1 MRYYFAP
8 MEGVTDSVYRRLH
21 HKYFSGIT
29 RYYMPFIS
37 PTIHRALTNREE
49 RELPFAAD
57 ENFCA
62 VPQVL
67 TKVSEDFLWAAQVCK
82 DRGYEEVNLNVG
94 CPSGTVVSKGKGSGM
109 LRDPAALDR
118 FLEEIF
124 SRTPV
129 ALSVKTRLG
138 MEDPEE
144 FPALLEIFNRYP
156 IQELTIHPRVRKA
169 FYKGSI
175 HEEMF
180 RYAVENSKNPLCF
193 NGNIT
198 NLTQIAK
205 LQEQYPQLAVSYA
218 VPILG
223 TDYPQDTAE
232 LTFEKLESAR
242 ELLEQLMHLPKL
254 EKVHLTEPEAPAQE
268 LKALLEA
275 YPDLE
280 ITWEKTV
287 LDQLHTSEETEFD
300 LSGMT
305 LESTDP
311 VEEAMAYFPNAQ
323 KVILSGC
330 GLDNET
336 LAAFREKM
344 RQDYKVVWT
353 VTVTGIEVRTDET
366 IFHSSAHEI
375 ALIDEQS
382 YDLFYCEDMIVV
394 DIGHSHVKYI
404 EWVKGMPNLKYLILA
419 DNWIKDLTPISSC
432 KNLIYL
438 ELFMNNHIPDYS
450 PLRLHRAAG
459 SESGPDLCRS
469 HPSGGDD
476 LAEKSVDQYDRHRRR
491 RAEAPVGKPAGHQH
505 HVRLRLAHR
514 RRLAAAAELL

>member
-1 MRYYFAP
+1 MRGKAVKVLLVVLLVSLILFGAVAAGVIWLKENHIFVGGRMYPEHAQVLNLQGEEVSQEEYDQIREKIPDTEVYWDVPFQNGTHPNDVRYLSLQTLSQEDIAQMAHFTKLETVNAVGCRDYDALLQLQQTYPQIRVLYTVPIQDWECP
-8 MEGVTDSVYRRLH
+8 MDIVDMKLYTL
-21 HKYFSGIT
+21 
-29 RYYMPFIS
+29 
-37 PTIHRALTNREE
+37 REE
-49 RELPFAAD
+49 
-57 ENFCA
+57 
-62 VPQVL
+62 
-67 TKVSEDFLWAAQVCK
+67 
-82 DRGYEEVNLNVG
+82 
-94 CPSGTVVSKGKGSGM
+94 
-109 LRDPAALDR
+109 
-118 FLEEIF
+118 EI
-124 SRTPV
+124 P
-129 ALSVKTRLG
+129 L
-138 MEDPEE
+138 
-144 FPALLEIFNRYP
+144 
-156 IQELTIHPRVRKA
+156 
-169 FYKGSI
+169 
-175 HEEMF
+175 F
-180 RYAVENSKNPLCF
+180 RYLPQLETVDASECDDYAQL
-193 NGNIT
+193 
-198 NLTQIAK
+198 AA

-223 TDYPQDTAE
+223 TDYPQDTKE
-232 LTFEKLESAR
+232 LTFEKLESAQ

-311 VEEAMAYFPNAQ
+311 VEEAMTYFPNAQ

-450 PLRLHRAAG
+450 PLQGCTALQDLNLARTYADPTPLAEMTWLKNLWINMTGIEDDERKLL
-459 SESGPDLCRS
+459 SESLPDTNIMFDYGW
-469 HPSGGDD
+469 PTGGGWRQLQNYFDMREIMG
-476 LAEKSVDQYDRHRRR
+476 L
-491 RAEAPVGKPAGHQH
+491 PALGW
-505 HVRLRLAHR
+505 
-514 RRLAAAAELL
+514 